1 MTESYVVFDTF
12 IVRGIQSTN
21 LPNLVTL
28 YISTLVKAQSIM
40 IFFNKIFKHKIYK

>member
-21 LPNLVTL
+21 LPNLVNTIYL
-28 YISTLVKAQSIM
+28 DIGKSSKYND
-40 IFFNKIFKHKIYK
+40 FF